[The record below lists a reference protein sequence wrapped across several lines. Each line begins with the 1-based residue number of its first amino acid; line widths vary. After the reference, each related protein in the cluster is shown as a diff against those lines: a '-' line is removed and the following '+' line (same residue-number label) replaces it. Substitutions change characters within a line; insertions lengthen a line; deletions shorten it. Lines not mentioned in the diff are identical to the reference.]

1 MSAANASPPRASSA
15 FRRTAAG
22 VLAALTGAVLF
33 LLAGPSAASAASSD
47 STTLRVASLTFSP
60 GSLSNPVVGGRDAI
74 ATITLTAPAPQGGIQ
89 VEIRKFSTTSPIDL
103 PTYGCFSPCKPAK
116 RGLIVVVPEGQTT
129 TTVAIKTFPTT
140 TLTQDQVGARIPGP
154 NLYLASRTLWVTP

>member
-1 MSAANASPPRASSA
+1 MSTATVSPSRASSA
-15 FRRTAAG
+15 FRRSAAG

-33 LLAGPSAASAASSD
+33 LLAGPSAASAAD

-60 GSLSNPVVGGRDAI
+60 GSLTNPVVGGQAAI
-74 ATITLTAPAPQGGIQ
+74 ATITLTAPAVRGGTQ

-103 PTYGCFSPCKPAK
+103 PTFGCFSPCKPAK

-129 TTVAIKTFPTT
+129 TTVAIKTFSTA
-140 TLTQDQVGARIPGP
+140 TLTQDQVGARVPGA
-154 NLYLASRTLWVTP
+154 NLYLASATLWVTP